1 MRILLS
7 RRQAVTALGLTAGLA
22 GTASILEGARRPL
35 VMRDINLG
43 AAHDRR
49 IAALTGQEDS
59 LPLLAD
65 PVRQW
70 RDGLRAEVERA
81 GGAIMLAR
89 WNKAHML
96 CGLARE
102 SGMRAEMTR
111 IDGAIFRVGMKA

>member
-22 GTASILEGARRPL
+22 GTASILESVRRPL
-35 VMRDINLG
+35 VLRDVNLG

-49 IAALTGQEDS
+49 IAALIGQGDS

-81 GGAIMLAR
+81 GGAILLAR

-111 IDGAIFRVGMKA
+111 VDGAIFQVGMKA